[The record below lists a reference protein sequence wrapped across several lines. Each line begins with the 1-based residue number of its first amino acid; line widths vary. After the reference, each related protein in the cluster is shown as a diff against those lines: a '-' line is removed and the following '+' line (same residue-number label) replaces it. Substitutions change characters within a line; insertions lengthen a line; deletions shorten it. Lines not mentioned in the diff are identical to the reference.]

1 MTVQKEYNAMKSA
14 LLDAFPRADGKA
26 MRQTALMTFLLVL
39 AAHAF
44 CFLNL
49 TFSGASVMFNAAKG
63 ADAQIASGVYL
74 QPFYW
79 RVRGAVSVPIL
90 VGLLS
95 AAALSLTGALLSALL
110 GIKRL
115 PLCAMLAGAL
125 ALSPAVLVAF
135 AGSVHTADALFLA
148 MLLAACAAALCLRIR
163 VGFMPAS
170 LLLAAGQAL
179 DPAAFAFFAG
189 VVLIA
194 LIQALSDSEESGRL
208 CALRALGGLLCGLL
222 GSAVYAGGY
231 ILLTHHYGIDAQAFL
246 QSGTG
251 LFDRWRYP
259 VSILFAPLTIYPHA
273 GKLLS
278 GILLVIGAAALL
290 TLILRIRK
298 NPLRALCM
306 LALTVALPLALN
318 LPFFSSE
325 QPPQVAMPFCLLT
338 VLLIVL
344 LQDAVGITLESIF
357 PAVAALLGLSLLGTT
372 IFANQ
377 VYLKKALEYDSTLS
391 VMTRVLTRAEAV
403 SGYKPGET
411 PTAIIGTLDCSELS
425 VTHDGFEALTVLD
438 AAKNNFAPTDDAGNL
453 WYMWDAMGYPFNFV
467 STYELEQ
474 YKAREDVQAM
484 PAFPAAGCCQLIDG
498 VLVVKLSDAS

>member
-259 VSILFAPLTIYPHA
+259 VSILFAPLTIYPHV

-278 GILLVIGAAALL
+278 GILLVIGADALL
-290 TLILRIRK
+290 TLILQIRK
-298 NPLRALCM
+298 SPLRALDACS
-306 LALTVALPLALN
+306 AACAQSA
-318 LPFFSSE
+318 FF
-325 QPPQVAMPFCLLT
+325 QLGA
-338 VLLIVL
+338 
-344 LQDAVGITLESIF
+344 AAAGRH
-357 PAVAALLGLSLLGTT
+357 ALLPADRPS
-372 IFANQ
+372 
-377 VYLKKALEYDSTLS
+377 
-391 VMTRVLTRAEAV
+391 
-403 SGYKPGET
+403 
-411 PTAIIGTLDCSELS
+411 DC
-425 VTHDGFEALTVLD
+425 
-438 AAKNNFAPTDDAGNL
+438 
-453 WYMWDAMGYPFNFV
+453 
-467 STYELEQ
+467 
-474 YKAREDVQAM
+474 
-484 PAFPAAGCCQLIDG
+484 I
-498 VLVVKLSDAS
+498 ASRRRRHHA

>member
-170 LLLAAGQAL
+170 LLLAVGQAL

-194 LIQALSDSEESGRL
+194 LIQALSESEDNGG
-208 CALRALGGLLCGLL
+208 LRALGAL
-222 GSAVYAGGY
+222 GG
-231 ILLTHHYGIDAQAFL
+231 LLTHHYGIDAQAFL

-278 GILLVIGAAALL
+278 GILLVIGATALL

-298 NPLRALCM
+298 SPLRALCM
-306 LALTVALPLALN
+306 LALTLALPLALN

-344 LQDAVGITLESIF
+344 LQDAVGITLESIC
-357 PAVAALLGLSLLGTT
+357 PAVAVLLGIFLLGTT

-411 PTAIIGTLDCSELS
+411 PTAIIGTLDCSKLS